1 VVTFD
6 TASPAAIAQVRAKTR
21 LYSRAGSI
29 VLLLVA
35 VVLPFIPP
43 FNGQD
48 YQRWLV
54 GAAFMAGMAVAFDF
68 TAGYINIVNFG
79 FAAFVG
85 VGAYMSGLLAAN
97 LGISPWIGMVIGGVA
112 SGFIG
117 LLTGM
122 LVLRLRGIY
131 AAVMT
136 WFVGLALMGLAR
148 NLTDITRGSLGLNV
162 PLLLDTPDNLP
173 YYYVA
178 LGLLLI
184 TILVLTLVIR
194 SKFGLA
200 FRAIGQNLQAAKA
213 SGINPT
219 RFLVINFTLSCFF
232 AGILGGF
239 YAHYYGILT
248 PDIMLTSHT
257 VEVLAVAYIGGRGSL
272 WGPAIIAFPL
282 TIAVELMRTN
292 LSGLPGLHL
301 VIYGMLLIAV
311 MIFWPGGFAGVIRN
325 VGTRLQQ
332 RWLVKASGSDAT
344 GAGSTGSAGAA
355 KPA

>member
-6 TASPAAIAQVRAKTR
+6 TASPAAISQVRARTR
-21 LYSRAGSI
+21 RYSRIAS
-29 VLLLVA
+29 VALLLIA
-35 VVLPFIPP
+35 VVLPLIPP

-54 GAAFMAGMAVAFDF
+54 GAAFMAAMAVAFDF
-68 TAGYINIVNFG
+68 TAGYISIVNFG

-85 VGAYMSGLLAAN
+85 VGAYTSGLLAVN
-97 LGISPWIGMVIGGVA
+97 LGITPWIGMLVGGVA
-112 SGFIG
+112 SGFVG

-122 LVLRLRGIY
+122 LTLRLRGIY

-148 NLTDITRGSLGLNV
+148 NLTDITRGSLGLNT
-162 PLLLDTPDNLP
+162 PQLLESTDNLP
-173 YYYVA
+173 YYYVI

-184 TILVLTLVIR
+184 TIFVLTAVIR

-282 TIAVELMRTN
+282 TIAVEVMRTN
-292 LSGLPGLHL
+292 LSNLPGLHL
-301 VIYGMLLIAV
+301 VIYGLLLIVV
-311 MIFWPGGFAGVIRN
+311 MVFWPGGVAGVIRAA
-325 VGTRLQQ
+325 GTRMQE
-332 RWLVKASGSDAT
+332 RWLVKASAADAS
-344 GAGSTGSAGAA
+344 GPGKAA
-355 KPA
+355 

>member
-1 VVTFD
+1 MASVAIVV
-6 TASPAAIAQVRAKTR
+6 
-21 LYSRAGSI
+21 L
-29 VLLLVA
+29 A

-54 GAAFMAGMAVAFDF
+54 GAALMAAWAVAFDF

-85 VGAYMSGLLAAN
+85 VGAYTSGLLAAN
-97 LGISPWIGMVIGGVA
+97 IGISPWIGIFAGAAV
-112 SGFIG
+112 SGFVG

-122 LVLRLRGIY
+122 LTLRLRGIY

-148 NLTDITRGSLGLNV
+148 NMTEITRGSLGLNV
-162 PLLLDTPDNLP
+162 PLLLDTSDNLP
-173 YYYVA
+173 YYYVILA
-178 LGLLLI
+178 MLLV
-184 TILVLTLVIR
+184 TVTVLTAVTR
-194 SKFGLA
+194 SDLGLA

-219 RFLVINFTLSCFF
+219 RFLVINFTLSCAF
-232 AGILGGF
+232 AGWLGGF

-257 VEVLAVAYIGGRGSL
+257 VEVLAVAYIGGRGTL

-282 TIAVELMRTN
+282 TIGVELLRTQFSN
-292 LSGLPGLHL
+292 LPGLHL
-301 VIYGMLLIAV
+301 VLYGLVLILV
-311 MIFWPGGFAGVIRN
+311 MIYRPSGFAGVVVSAWN
-325 VGTRLQQ
+325 
-332 RWLVKASGSDAT
+332 WLERRRGPRAEV
-344 GAGSTGSAGAA
+344 
-355 KPA
+355 KPAT

>member
-1 VVTFD
+1 MTTFD
-6 TASPAAIAQVRAKTR
+6 TASPAALSQVRARTR
-21 LYSRAGSI
+21 LYSRIAS
-29 VLLLVA
+29 VALLLIA

-54 GAAFMAGMAVAFDF
+54 GAAFMAAMAVAFDF
-68 TAGYINIVNFG
+68 TAGYISIVNFG

-85 VGAYMSGLLAAN
+85 VGAYTSGLLAVN
-97 LGISPWIGMVIGGVA
+97 FGITPWIGMVVGGIA
-112 SGFIG
+112 SGFVG

-122 LVLRLRGIY
+122 LTLRLRGIY

-148 NLTDITRGSLGLNV
+148 NLTDVTRGSLGLNV

-173 YYYVA
+173 YYYVI

-184 TILVLTLVIR
+184 TILVLTAVIR

-232 AGILGGF
+232 AGIMGGF

-272 WGPAIIAFPL
+272 WGPAVIAFPL

-292 LSGLPGLHL
+292 LSNLPGLHL
-301 VIYGMLLIAV
+301 VIYGMLLIVV
-311 MIFWPGGFAGVIRN
+311 MVFWPGGVAGVIRRA
-325 VGTRLQQ
+325 GTRLQE
-332 RWLVKASGSDAT
+332 RWLTKASSVDAS
-344 GAGSTGSAGAA
+344 GATEAA
-355 KPA
+355 

>member
-1 VVTFD
+1 VVSFD
-6 TASPAAIAQVRAKTR
+6 TATPAAISRVRSRAR

-29 VLLLVA
+29 ALLLLAVA
-35 VVLPFIPP
+35 LPLIPP

-54 GAAFMAGMAVAFDF
+54 SAALMGAMAVAFDF

-85 VGAYMSGLLAAN
+85 VGAYTSGLLAVN
-97 LGISPWIGMVIGGVA
+97 LGIPPALGMVVGGFA
-112 SGFIG
+112 SGFVG

-122 LVLRLRGIY
+122 LTLRLRGIY

-148 NLTDITRGSLGLNV
+148 NLTDVTRGSLGLNV

-184 TILVLTLVIR
+184 TILVLTAVIR

-200 FRAIGQNLQAAKA
+200 FRAIGQNLQAARA

-219 RFLVINFTLSCFF
+219 RFLVINFTLSCLF
-232 AGILGGF
+232 AGVLGGF

-272 WGPAIIAFPL
+272 WGPAVIAFPL

-292 LSGLPGLHL
+292 LSSLPGLHL
-301 VIYGMLLIAV
+301 VIYGLLLIAV
-311 MIFWPGGFAGVIRN
+311 MIFWPGGVAGVVRAA
-325 VGTRLQQ
+325 GSRLQS
-332 RWLVKASGSDAT
+332 RWLDTATATEAT
-344 GAGSTGSAGAA
+344 GATNTA
-355 KPA
+355 